1 MGTHPIF
8 ESDFDCLTEVNSK
21 TDLTSNKLGYLFN
34 CMATTNG
41 ATSTKTGTTA
51 PAAASTTTTK
61 STGTKSA
68 TCCRCLRWY
77 KRDKLTG
84 DQFCARCVGDG
95 SLRGAKCR
103 WCRGNLTHKEG
114 TNEPIKATCDNCTKL
129 QIRYGPPQHCKL
141 CKLEAAFKTKRGSV
155 VCRRCD
161 YCQENYG
168 KPQQCEKCGVLAA
181 WEGDKIEKINN
192 MRLCFICSFREKRKL
207 NTGKKKPDE
216 KKHQSKED
224 KQLEA
229 FVTIKSTSAVE
240 DIDYDQHT
248 SASLATNQL
257 HLKLKE
263 MNAELVKRRAVIED
277 KDVTIAKLRGLVTS
291 KMHNHEN
298 DRRNWEARLQ
308 TRISDFKEQIQKL
321 KDELQSLK
329 AEKKIEKKKKKEKRN
344 KKKGNTLLQNRPEA
358 VKQELFSN
366 TLKRPQTQPKDD
378 EPSHYKKK
386 EKLIEPEKAHNAIK
400 RRKSEEKEEV

>member
-1 MGTHPIF
+1 M
-8 ESDFDCLTEVNSK
+8 
-21 TDLTSNKLGYLFN
+21 
-34 CMATTNG
+34 
-41 ATSTKTGTTA
+41 
-51 PAAASTTTTK
+51 
-61 STGTKSA
+61 
-68 TCCRCLRWY
+68 
-77 KRDKLTG
+77 
-84 DQFCARCVGDG
+84 
-95 SLRGAKCR
+95 
-103 WCRGNLTHKEG
+103 
-114 TNEPIKATCDNCTKL
+114 
-129 QIRYGPPQHCKL
+129 
-141 CKLEAAFKTKRGSV
+141 
-155 VCRRCD
+155 
-161 YCQENYG
+161 
-168 KPQQCEKCGVLAA
+168 LAA

-207 NTGKKKPDE
+207 NTGKQKPDTGGGGGGSKDLDKENKLKKKEAEKEKKPDE

-321 KDELQSLK
+321 KDEYGEIELK
-329 AEKKIEKKKKKEKRN
+329 
-344 KKKGNTLLQNRPEA
+344 
-358 VKQELFSN
+358 F
-366 TLKRPQTQPKDD
+366 
-378 EPSHYKKK
+378 
-386 EKLIEPEKAHNAIK
+386 
-400 RRKSEEKEEV
+400 